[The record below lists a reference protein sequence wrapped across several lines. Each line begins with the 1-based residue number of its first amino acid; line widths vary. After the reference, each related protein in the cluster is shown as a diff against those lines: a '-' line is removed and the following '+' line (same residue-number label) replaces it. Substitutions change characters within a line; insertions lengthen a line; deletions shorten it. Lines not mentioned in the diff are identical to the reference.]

1 MISKLIPNIQ
11 KAEKLSGITLKV
23 REEIKLPYKQFNQI
37 WIKADRPVMELYA
50 TSLKASELQ
59 FYPIKNL
66 KAWAKFG
73 LDFLKGNTEKIVF
86 KKLLGIR
93 FNWRFTKS
101 ADLPFHAD
109 IIYYRQRAV
118 VMVYT
123 KKKRVLKI
131 ALTKQGKK
139 DMDNEIISQ
148 RLASNIL
155 SEHIFIPTIIQELR
169 NEDINFTVEEYF
181 EGKRQSFKNKSVLEA
196 NYHKVFQFLLRFYL
210 SAPIE
215 LQALSES
222 KFLNHDFV
230 EEFIRKQTHGAE
242 VVSIFRKLYAKEKK
256 MILCRI
262 HGDLSHNNILSNS
275 DQVCIIDWG
284 KSKQHYLARDL
295 DNSSYNTECVFDE
308 FIERAHIDKRV
319 IYSYKEQL
327 FLGRFIEMNRLIH
340 NGIVRRTITASL
352 FSWTKSQILKLK
364 EMGDKL
370 S

>member
-1 MISKLIPNIQ
+1 MKSFIDILQRAEHLAGFIPQNAGKRPYKIVDNVWIKGDLPLI
-11 KAEKLSGITLKV
+11 KTYHKTLK
-23 REEIKLPYKQFNQI
+23 N
-37 WIKADRPVMELYA
+37 
-50 TSLKASELQ
+50 SELPVFPNPNFKTWGVFVLQ
-59 FYPIKNL
+59 KL
-66 KAWAKFG
+66 K
-73 LDFLKGNTEKIVF
+73 DRNTNHNF
-86 KKLLGIR
+86 RKLLGYGLSWS
-93 FNWRFTKS
+93 FLKKEYVPLN
-101 ADLPFHAD
+101 AD

-123 KKKRVLKI
+123 EAKRVLKI
-131 ALTKQGKK
+131 AVTKQGKK
-139 DMDNEIISQ
+139 DMDNEVISQ
-148 RLASNIL
+148 RMASNIP
-155 SEHIFIPTIIQELR
+155 SEYIFIPSIIQELR
-169 NEDINFTVEEYF
+169 NEDIDFTVEEYF
-181 EGKRQSFKNKSVLEA
+181 EGKRQTFKNKSVLEA
-196 NYHKVFQFLLRFYL
+196 NYHKVFQFLLKFYL
-210 SAPIE
+210 SAPME

-262 HGDLSHNNILSNS
+262 HGDLNHNNILSNS

-327 FLGRFIEMNRLIH
+327 FLGRYIEMNRLIH
-340 NGIVRRTITASL
+340 NGIVRKTITASL
-352 FSWTKSQILKLK
+352 YNWTKSQNLKLK